1 MIGLPLGTRHSWKIF
16 AWHLGSQS
24 CTVIYD
30 ALSTA
35 DRGSRND
42 RCGEINRPAV
52 IIFVRFD
59 FLERNSGA
67 ADATERTSLS
77 LSLFCYCCCSY
88 LCVCAYHSV
97 SALLMI
103 GRRWKMDGRARAKR
117 RNFDEFQLVF
127 RVFRLVNDVRRL
139 S

>member
-1 MIGLPLGTRHSWKIF
+1 M
-16 AWHLGSQS
+16 
-24 CTVIYD
+24 IYD

-67 ADATERTSLS
+67 ADATKRTSLS
-77 LSLFCYCCCSY
+77 LSSAVAAVRISA
-88 LCVCAYHSV
+88 CVRII
-97 SALLMI
+97 AL
-103 GRRWKMDGRARAKR
+103 ARC
-117 RNFDEFQLVF
+117 
-127 RVFRLVNDVRRL
+127 
-139 S
+139 